1 MKNLLLSL
9 LSLPLLSLSGL
20 IIWSFKDLDFQSTSE
35 VKTALLVGFIS
46 GCLLFTLVSRFTRV
60 YVFGHERADW
70 IFAKIILRETRNFK
84 ACAKHGAVE
93 IINPNIWITLAPYFY
108 PTFTF
113 FWIPTWFLFQHFQNR
128 LTYGTQIYFFGLTLT
143 WAYHFILTIY
153 ALSRKQSDIQRYGKA
168 ISFSL
173 IIFVNL
179 VSIYTF
185 LSFFTFSFSQSFVNL
200 ANSSIDNIYDLYTFL
215 RGFTKL

>member
-9 LSLPLLSLSGL
+9 LSLPLLLLNGL
-20 IIWSFKDLDFQSTSE
+20 ILWSFKDLEFQSTSE
-35 VKTALLVGFIS
+35 VKLALLAGFIT
-46 GCLLFTLVSRFTRV
+46 GCLLFSLVSRFTRF
-60 YVFGHERADW
+60 YVFGHELAHW
-70 IFAKIILRETRNFK
+70 IFAKIFLRETRNFK

-93 IINPNIWITLAPYFY
+93 IIRPNIWITLAPYFY

-128 LTYGTQIYFFGLTLT
+128 LTYGTQIYFFGLTFT

-168 ISFSL
+168 ISLSL

-185 LSFFTFSFSQSFVNL
+185 LSFFTFSFKQSFVNL
-200 ANSSIDNIYDLYTFL
+200 ANSSIDNIYRFYTFL
-215 RGFTKL
+215 RGFSKL